1 MAVIAQVFAG
11 GLVALTQVA
20 RYSQLIHAGLVAL
33 LFGALIYVCLQ
44 TLPRPAAA
52 RATSEADATPGE
64 PVAAQRG

>member
-1 MAVIAQVFAG
+1 VIAQVFAG

-44 TLPRPAAA
+44 TLPRPLAA
-52 RATSEADATPGE
+52 RATSETATTPGE
-64 PVAAQRG
+64 PVVAQRG